1 MPDADVAALPGCPWL
16 SPYGLPTE
24 TASHSDPVRRAK
36 VSAGRPGKVEEEP
49 AAPWSLCMSKT
60 GDRAMR
66 QLLVLSSTVLLAA
79 CGQHNTASYID
90 AAGAPKSAET
100 RTLEVGAKLLQGK
113 APLNAVSAYL
123 NGFHFYN
130 GDMNGQMEAHHYVT
144 RVNEDVMQALIYDG
158 NGSDAKLMGV
168 EYIISARLFATL
180 PEDEKKLWHSHDYEV
195 KSGSLVAPG
204 LPQVAEK
211 QLMEQV
217 VSTYGKT
224 WHTWHTD
231 RDKELPYGIPALMMG
246 FTADG
251 QLDPALEKA
260 RDDRLGVDTQAIRR
274 SRESIPQ
281 PTVDPAANA
290 WEKGEVIQLQ
300 RVRGAGE
307 HRHGHTAGEA
317 EINESGRVQK
327 QRQRSDTR

>member
-113 APLNAVSAYL
+113 APLNAVRAYL

-307 HRHGHTAGEA
+307 HRHGDTAGEA

>member
-1 MPDADVAALPGCPWL
+1 
-16 SPYGLPTE
+16 LPTE

-274 SRESIPQ
+274 SRESILQ

-307 HRHGHTAGEA
+307 HRHGDTAGEA

>member
-1 MPDADVAALPGCPWL
+1 
-16 SPYGLPTE
+16 LPTE

-113 APLNAVSAYL
+113 APLNAVRAYL

-307 HRHGHTAGEA
+307 HRHGDTAGEA

>member
-1 MPDADVAALPGCPWL
+1 MRKL
-16 SPYGLPTE
+16 SVLG
-24 TASHSDPVRRAK
+24 
-36 VSAGRPGKVEEEP
+36 SA
-49 AAPWSLCMSKT
+49 
-60 GDRAMR
+60 
-66 QLLVLSSTVLLAA
+66 VLLAA
-79 CGQHNTASYID
+79 CGQHNTASYTD

-100 RTLEVGAKLLQGK
+100 RTLEAGAKLLQGK

-123 NGFHFYN
+123 NGFHFYS
-130 GDMNGQMEAHHYVT
+130 GDIDGQMEAHHYVT
-144 RVNEDVMQALIYDG
+144 RLNEDVLQALIYDG
-158 NGSDAKLMGV
+158 NGSNAKLMGV

-260 RDDRLGVDTQAIRR
+260 RDDRIGVDTQAIRR
-274 SRESIPQ
+274 SRESILQ

-307 HRHGHTAGEA
+307 HRHGDTAGEA